1 MISVSL
7 GRDERNVIVG
17 SPTYLAGRALPIA
30 PTDLAKHDCIR
41 MRLPDGA
48 VYRWEFERDGEQLLV
63 DVSGRLTLNDVGL
76 IRPWRDAGLRTYP
89 SGRWP
94 TTCTKG
100 AWFTCWRIGPHR
112 SLGLPLLPWSPPRT
126 GWPARF
132 HRPHTGATA
141 TPRRL
146 KVRLD
151 PRRLRPYYSA
161 SKRRRASHF
170 APVNQIANHADQL

>member
-151 PRRLRPYYSA
+151 PRRLRPYSA

>member
-48 VYRWEFERDGEQLLV
+48 VYRWEFEKDGEQLLV

-76 IRPWRDAGLRTYP
+76 IREAALAGCGLAYISEWEVADDLHEGRLVHLLADWTPPFPGVASTTLVAATYRLACAPSSTSYRSDGDAP
-89 SGRWP
+89 EAE
-94 TTCTKG
+94 G
-100 AWFTCWRIGPHR
+100 APRPAPIT
-112 SLGLPLLPWSPPRT
+112 SL
-126 GWPARF
+126 
-132 HRPHTGATA
+132 
-141 TPRRL
+141 
-146 KVRLD
+146 
-151 PRRLRPYYSA
+151 
-161 SKRRRASHF
+161 
-170 APVNQIANHADQL
+170 